1 MKERLQKILARAGIS
16 SRRKAEELIL
26 EGRVTINGSVVLE
39 LGTKADPTHDVIS
52 LDNMVIAAAENKV
65 YVMLN
70 KPPGYITS
78 LSDPE
83 GRPTVMNIVNRIP
96 ERIVPVGRL
105 DYETEGL
112 LILTNDG
119 DFSQLLQHPRFQIE
133 RCYRVKVKGMPSPV
147 VIEKLKN
154 GVYIDNVKTNKCG
167 IKLLDRLD
175 KNTWLE
181 VRLKEGRNRQI
192 RKMFEVVGYAAIRII
207 RISFGPLELGALPV
221 GSFRFLSKKEID
233 MIKDLEKISIEKP
246 PRKAF
251 SKPRRKPSE
260 ESSGKPAGWAIG
272 KPGAKPARK
281 SVERSSGKPGGRPV
295 ERSFG
300 KPGARP
306 AKRASGKPGERSV
319 ERSFGKPGAKP
330 AARSSG
336 KPGGRPAGRSFG
348 KPGARPSERSSGKS
362 GGKPVGRSLGRTSDK
377 PAGKPVRKPQRS
389 KAT

>member
-167 IKLLDRLD
+167 IRVLDRLD

-207 RISFGPLELGALPV
+207 RTSFGPLELGALPV

-233 MIKDLEKISIEKP
+233 SIKDMEKTPPEKI

-251 SKPRRKPSE
+251 KKPRRKPSE
-260 ESSGKPAGWAIG
+260 ESYGKPAGWAVG
-272 KPGAKPARK
+272 KPDARPARK
-281 SVERSSGKPGGRPV
+281 SVERSS
-295 ERSFG
+295 G

-319 ERSFGKPGAKP
+319 ERSFGKPGARP

-336 KPGGRPAGRSFG
+336 KPGGRPGGRSFG
-348 KPGARPSERSSGKS
+348 KPAARPAKRSSGK
-362 GGKPVGRSLGRTSDK
+362 PAGRSLGRTSGK

>member
-1 MKERLQKILARAGIS
+1 LKERLQKILARAGIS
-16 SRRKAEELIL
+16 SRRKAEEMIL
-26 EGRVTINGSVVLE
+26 EGRVTVNGAVVLE
-39 LGTKADPTHDVIS
+39 LGAKADPAHDVIA
-52 LDNMVIAAAENKV
+52 LDNMAVAAAENKV

-133 RCYRVKVKGMPSPV
+133 RCYRVKVKGMPPPPV
-147 VIEKLKN
+147 LEKLKS

-167 IKLLDRLD
+167 IRLLERLD

-192 RKMFEVVGYAAIRII
+192 RKMFEVVGYDAIRII
-207 RISFGPLELGALPV
+207 RTAFGPLELGALPV
-221 GSFRFLSKKEID
+221 GSFRFLNKKEIES
-233 MIKDLEKISIEKP
+233 IKSLEKIPPAKP
-246 PRKAF
+246 PRKTF
-251 SKPRRKPSE
+251 SKPLRKPSG
-260 ESSGKPAGWAIG
+260 ESSGQPAGWAVGKPVTRPARKAVGRTGGRPIAGAGGKSAERPFGKTAGKPYERPVGRAGGKPFERASGRAGGKPAGKHLG
-272 KPGAKPARK
+272 KFVKPSRN
-281 SVERSSGKPGGRPV
+281 
-295 ERSFG
+295 
-300 KPGARP
+300 
-306 AKRASGKPGERSV
+306 
-319 ERSFGKPGAKP
+319 
-330 AARSSG
+330 
-336 KPGGRPAGRSFG
+336 
-348 KPGARPSERSSGKS
+348 
-362 GGKPVGRSLGRTSDK
+362 
-377 PAGKPVRKPQRS
+377 PQRS